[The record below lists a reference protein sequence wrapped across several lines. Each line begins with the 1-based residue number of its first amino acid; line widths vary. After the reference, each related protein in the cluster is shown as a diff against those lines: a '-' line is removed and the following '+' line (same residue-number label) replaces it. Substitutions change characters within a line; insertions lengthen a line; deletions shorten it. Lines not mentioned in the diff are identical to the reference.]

1 MAEMG
6 PRSAYNIV
14 FVILLAGALMVGI
27 MGTLKFIS
35 AATGGP
41 Y

>member
-6 PRSAYNIV
+6 PRSISNIV
-14 FVILLAGALMVGI
+14 FVILLAGALGAGI
-27 MGTLKFIS
+27 LFTVRFIS
-35 AATGGP
+35 AAMNGP